1 MTVLVPQ
8 GTGSHNTPGIG
19 YMVRPLVVLFTGV
32 IALLCAGLVRA
43 GEEISLAVVPQL
55 TPTHTHRDWKPFADR
70 LGRETGLVIKVQVFR
85 TFDEFETSL
94 ANGQAELAYM
104 NPYHQIMARQAQ
116 GYVPLVRDSAQ
127 QLIGVLVVAQS
138 SPIRSVREL
147 HGKTIG
153 FPDPNAFA
161 ASLYLRALLRER
173 EKISFTARYLTTHGN
188 VYRHVIV
195 GNIEAGGGVNRTLTR
210 ERPETREALRV
221 LYETPAIPSH
231 PLSAHPRLPAATREA
246 IIKAI
251 LAMADTEEGRALLK
265 TIQLDK
271 PVRADFA
278 RDYQALEQL
287 HIDRYHITTKL
298 AAP

>member
-1 MTVLVPQ
+1 ML
-8 GTGSHNTPGIG
+8 
-19 YMVRPLVVLFTGV
+19 RPLSVVMVATLILSASGF
-32 IALLCAGLVRA
+32 AHA
-43 GEEISLAVVPQL
+43 GEEISLAIVPQL
-55 TPTHTHRDWKPFADR
+55 TPTNTHRIWKPFADR
-70 LGRETGLVIKVQVFR
+70 LGHDTGLSIKVQVFR

-104 NPYHQIMARQAQ
+104 NPYHQTMARNAQ
-116 GYVPLVRDSAQ
+116 GYIPLVRDSSKG
-127 QLIGVLVVAQS
+127 LVGVLVVAQS

-147 HGKTIG
+147 NGKIIG

-173 EKISFTARYLTTHGN
+173 EKISYTARYLTTHGN
-188 VYRHVIV
+188 VYRHVIL
-195 GNIEAGGGVNRTLTR
+195 GNVAAGGGVNRTLAS

-221 LYETPAIPSH
+221 LYETPATASH

-246 IIKAI
+246 IIQAV
-251 LAMADTEEGRALLK
+251 LAMSATEEGRNLLK
-265 TIQLDK
+265 TVQLDK

-278 RDYQALEQL
+278 RDYQMLEQL

-298 AAP
+298 PAP